1 MLGLPSSASDADVK
15 RVYRE
20 LSLQLHPDKNPG
32 QSQEDAERFTRI
44 NQARP
49 PPPPPPPPRPP
60 PPACCPPRRASALA
74 PGFRARLSI
83 LAARWLPSPEPLAL
97 V

>member
-1 MLGLPSSASDADVK
+1 VLGLPSSASDADVK

-44 NQARP
+44 NQARSA
-49 PPPPPPPPRPP
+49 PPRPR
-60 PPACCPPRRASALA
+60 ACCPPSRASALA

-83 LAARWLPSPEPLAL
+83 PAARWLPSPEPLAL